1 MGFRYRRLSR
11 FKMIKIPYTLRR
23 RPWSRVLRFAIKT
36 DGRLI
41 VTAPVL
47 IGKRMIEKMIEEKRE
62 WIIEKIDAICRDDA
76 LRRLDSNYSKPDRT
90 TKQIAEDKK
99 NALRLINDRIAHF
112 NLHYRLTWNRIAIRN
127 QQSRWGSCSS
137 KKNLNFHY
145 KIALLPPH
153 LADYLI
159 VHELCHLAQMNHS
172 KDFWD
177 LVAQTVPDWKDRRK
191 AMKAEEIRLR

>member
-1 MGFRYRRLSR
+1 MGFRYRRSSR

-23 RPWSRVLRFAIKT
+23 RPWSRVLRFAIKA

-62 WIIEKIDAICRDDA
+62 WILEKRDAMLAD
-76 LRRLDSNYSKPDRT
+76 YKSKPDRT

-99 NALRLINDRIAHF
+99 NALRLVNDRIAHF
-112 NLHYRLTWNRIAIRN
+112 NLHYRCTWNRIAIRN

-172 KDFWD
+172 KAFWD
-177 LVAQTVPDWKDRRK
+177 LVAQTVPDWRERRK

>member
-1 MGFRYRRLSR
+1 MTP
-11 FKMIKIPYTLRR
+11 IPYILKRR
-23 RPWSRVLRFAIKT
+23 AWLRVLRFAVHA
-36 DGRLI
+36 DGRFV

-47 IGKRMIEKMIEEKRE
+47 LGKGIIEKMIEEKRE
-62 WIIEKIDAICRDDA
+62 WILEKLNSAKRNPQPVRVKRSRKEVADDKRSA
-76 LRRLDSNYSKPDRT
+76 LCLV
-90 TKQIAEDKK
+90 
-99 NALRLINDRIAHF
+99 NDRIVYF

-145 KIALLPPH
+145 KITLLPPH

-172 KDFWD
+172 PQFWD
-177 LVAQTVPDWKDRRK
+177 LVAQTIPDWQHRRK
-191 AMKAEEIRLR
+191 EIREHENRLR

>member
-1 MGFRYRRLSR
+1 MTP
-11 FKMIKIPYTLRR
+11 IPYILKRR
-23 RPWSRVLRFAIKT
+23 AWSRVLRFAVYA
-36 DGRLI
+36 DGRLVI
-41 VTAPVL
+41 TAPML
-47 IGKRMIEKMIEEKRE
+47 LGKGVIEKMIEEKRE
-62 WIIEKIDAICRDDA
+62 WILEKMNVMRRGAPVGSLEAKPRSSRQVADDKRRA
-76 LRRLDSNYSKPDRT
+76 LSLV
-90 TKQIAEDKK
+90 
-99 NALRLINDRIAHF
+99 NDRIAYF

-172 KDFWD
+172 KAFWD
-177 LVAQTVPDWKDRRK
+177 LVAQTVPDWRERRK

>member
-1 MGFRYRRLSR
+1 
-11 FKMIKIPYTLRR
+11 MIHNPKITYTIRR
-23 RPWSRVLRFAIKT
+23 RPWSRVLRFVIKA

-47 IGKRMIEKMIEEKRE
+47 LGVRTIEKMIEEKRE
-62 WIIEKIDAICRDDA
+62 WIVEKMNVMFGN
-76 LRRLDSNYSKPDRT
+76 SESMQKPKRSS
-90 TKQIAEDKK
+90 KQIADDKK
-99 NALRLINDRIAHF
+99 KALVLVNDRIAHF
-112 NLHYRLTWNRIAIRN
+112 NLVYRHTWNRIAIRN

-153 LADYLI
+153 LADYII

-172 KDFWD
+172 QHFWD
-177 LVAQTVPDWKDRRK
+177 LVAQTIPDWRNRRK